1 MWEKRQI
8 AAPLVVAAL
17 TVACALLPAGVE
29 PSATAH
35 PEPTA
40 AHTQK
45 PRCGDGIC
53 DQLEQKRGLCPEDCG
68 EATAVAEPTTGASPT
83 RAPGGVANL
92 EPDFSLDVYEADK
105 AWDGITLLT
114 DKHTGDAR
122 LIEVNM
128 LGEIVWEYALPDEW
142 GEKMVG
148 FEAEL
153 LPNGNVLFALTR
165 TGLYEVDR
173 SGNIVWSHKDQK
185 VSHDADR
192 LPNGNTLYVYG
203 ANDDKS
209 DAQVKEVNPDGEIV
223 WAWYAKDHFDY
234 APYSDIF
241 FQGWS
246 HVNAVTR
253 LENGN
258 TLISIRNFDM
268 IVEVDPSGEV
278 VDTFEG
284 IARYPHDPE
293 VLENGNI
300 LVASQTPQVHSILEI
315 DRQTKEVVWRYDVT
329 TERDNMPV
337 RDCNRLPNGNT
348 LITAARKI
356 VEVTPDGEIVWQ
368 FGLADTVPPLED
380 TAQLGFYKAE
390 RVTR

>member
-1 MWEKRQI
+1 MKKRI
-8 AAPLVVAAL
+8 GTLSAVTLL
-17 TVACALLPAGVE
+17 TVACTLAPATRATGALPVV
-29 PSATAH
+29 
-35 PEPTA
+35 PT
-40 AHTQK
+40 QE

-53 DQLEQKRGLCPEDCG
+53 DQMEQERGLCPQDCG
-68 EATAVAEPTTGASPT
+68 EATDGPEPSPTGA
-83 RAPGGVANL
+83 PGPVGDL
-92 EPDFSLDVYEADK
+92 EPDFSLDVYEPDK
-105 AWDGITLLT
+105 VWDGVTLLT

-122 LIEVNM
+122 LIEINM

-173 SGNIVWSHKDQK
+173 SGDIVWSHKDQK

-203 ANDDKS
+203 ANDEKS

-234 APYSDIF
+234 APYSDIS
-241 FQGWS
+241 FQGWC
-246 HVNAVTR
+246 HTNAVTR
-253 LENGN
+253 LDNGN

-284 IARYPHDPE
+284 IARFPHDPL

-315 DRQTKEVVWRYDVT
+315 DRETKEVVWRYDVT
-329 TERDNMPV
+329 SERENMPV

-356 VEVTPDGEIVWQ
+356 IEVTPGGEVVWQ